1 MPTATPAPHNLDAAT
16 ARRLAAVAA
25 RLTSGHD
32 GERLA
37 ACAALERLLEPRGL
51 RLGELLEGL
60 AADRP
65 PAPRPRPA
73 GPPRDSD
80 RDLLVRVLA
89 EDDRLDPWKRRFA
102 ESLRP
107 WAGPFTP
114 KQKAKLLEIAA
125 GLGLEVRR

>member
-1 MPTATPAPHNLDAAT
+1 MHSTTPQHPDLDPATV
-16 ARRLAAVAA
+16 RRLAAVAA

-37 ACAALERLLEPRGL
+37 ACAALERLLAPRGL
-51 RLGELLEGL
+51 RLGELLENL
-60 AADRP
+60 ADRP

-73 GPPRDSD
+73 GPPRDAA
-80 RDLLVRVLA
+80 RELLALVLA
-89 EDDRLDPWKRRFA
+89 EADRLDPWKRRFA

-114 KQKAKLLEIAA
+114 KQAAKLREIAA

>member
-1 MPTATPAPHNLDAAT
+1 MPTTTHVPHSLDAAT
-16 ARRLAAVAA
+16 ARRLAAVAG
-25 RLTSGHD
+25 RLTSTHA

-37 ACAALERLLEPRGL
+37 ACAALERLLAPRGL

-65 PAPRPRPA
+65 PAPRPRPS
-73 GPPRDSD
+73 GPPRDRD
-80 RDLLVRVLA
+80 RDLLKAVLA
-89 EDDRLDPWKRRFA
+89 EAGRLDAWKRRFA

-114 KQKAKLLEIAA
+114 RQKAKLLEIAA
-125 GLGLEVRR
+125 GLGLEARR

>member
-25 RLTSGHD
+25 RLASSQD

-37 ACAALERLLEPRGL
+37 ACAALQRLLEPRGL

-80 RDLLVRVLA
+80 RDLLARVLA
-89 EDDRLDPWKRRFA
+89 EADRLDAWKLAFA
-102 ESLRP
+102 RSLEA
-107 WAGPFTP
+107 WTGPLTP
-114 KQKAKLLEIAA
+114 KQWAKLASIAR
-125 GLGLEVRR
+125 GLGLEVAR